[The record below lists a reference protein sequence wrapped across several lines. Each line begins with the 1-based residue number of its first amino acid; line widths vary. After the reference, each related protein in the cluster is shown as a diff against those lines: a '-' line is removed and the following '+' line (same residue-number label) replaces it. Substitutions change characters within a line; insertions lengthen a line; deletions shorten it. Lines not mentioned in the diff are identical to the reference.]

1 MPESHPPGAP
11 YPDVANFAKRLV
23 AEYDISQE
31 FAEAVEEAIT
41 LQLDYASR
49 VLSHPFPP
57 QRSYCVPIMV
67 RMFMMSVF
75 LLFRSVDRAT

>member
-1 MPESHPPGAP
+1 M
-11 YPDVANFAKRLV
+11 ANFAKRLV

-67 RMFMMSVF
+67 
-75 LLFRSVDRAT
+75 